1 MGFGCRVKK
10 FTTLFVEKLPILH
23 THFIIQSLSL
33 YKEYIEQL
41 QISEKNE
48 GDEFMQSLRC
58 SNIYVP
64 DTKEV
69 TEKYRKQAAEQGI
82 DAEWIEKYMPAAGAK
97 DETV

>member
-1 MGFGCRVKK
+1 MSMITEEMAIEYHKC
-10 FTTLFVEKLPILH
+10 
-23 THFIIQSLSL
+23 SL

-48 GDEFMQSLRC
+48 GDGFIQSLRC

-69 TEKYRKQAAEQGI
+69 TEKYRKQALEQGKTSSGSTDI
-82 DAEWIEKYMPAAGAK
+82 CRKSAG
-97 DETV
+97 TVLSDSR

>member
-1 MGFGCRVKK
+1 MSVITEEMAIEYHKC
-10 FTTLFVEKLPILH
+10 
-23 THFIIQSLSL
+23 SL

-48 GDEFMQSLRC
+48 RDEFIKSLRC

-64 DTKEV
+64 DTREV

-82 DAEWIEKYMPAAGAK
+82 YSEWIDRYMPVIADKG
-97 DETV
+97 

>member
-1 MGFGCRVKK
+1 MSMITEEMAIEYHKC
-10 FTTLFVEKLPILH
+10 
-23 THFIIQSLSL
+23 SL

-48 GDEFMQSLRC
+48 GDGFIQSLRC

-69 TEKYRKQAAEQGI
+69 TEKYRKQALEQGI
-82 DAEWIEKYMPAAGAK
+82 DIEWIDRYMPGVSR
-97 DETV
+97 DGSR